1 MKRVLVLVGLLLVGV
16 ATMGYWLAGQLS
28 HESKGWVTREV
39 ALHDLAVS
47 DSGLPRTLTRIR
59 FKQSFGLGHGSACY
73 FLCDGELDE
82 LQRFAQSEVQ
92 VYATALQGKVAVTLN
107 YKHPEGREFDPA
119 WMRPEP
125 YAELVAYY
133 VDRGS
138 PIFIVVD
145 QTNGLLYYSW
155 DN

>member
-1 MKRVLVLVGLLLVGV
+1 MKRVLVLVGLLLVGM
-16 ATMGYWLAGQLS
+16 AANAYWLVGQLL

-47 DSGLPRTLTRIR
+47 DSGFPRTLTKIR
-59 FKQSFGLGHGSACY
+59 FKQSFGLGHGSALY

-82 LQRFAQSEVQ
+82 LQRFAQSKVQ
-92 VYATALQGKVAVTLN
+92 SIATEMQSKVVVTPN
-107 YKHPEGREFDPA
+107 YMHPESREFDPA

-125 YAELVAYY
+125 NAELVAYY

-155 DN
+155 VN

>member
-1 MKRVLVLVGLLLVGV
+1 MKRFLVLVGLLLVGM
-16 ATMGYWLAGQLS
+16 ATIGYWLAGQLS
-28 HESKGWVTREV
+28 LESTGWVTREV

-47 DSGLPRTLTRIR
+47 DSRLPRTLTKIR
-59 FKQSFGLGHGSACY
+59 FEQSFGLGHGSALY

-82 LQRFAQSEVQ
+82 LQRFAQSKVQ
-92 VYATALQGKVAVTLN
+92 SIATEMQSKVVVTPN
-107 YKHPEGREFDPA
+107 YVHPEGREFDPE
-119 WMRPEP
+119 WMRLEP
-125 YAELVAYY
+125 NAKLVAYY

-155 DN
+155 GN

>member
-1 MKRVLVLVGLLLVGV
+1 MVLPF
-16 ATMGYWLAGQLS
+16 T
-28 HESKGWVTREV
+28 
-39 ALHDLAVS
+39 
-47 DSGLPRTLTRIR
+47 
-59 FKQSFGLGHGSACY
+59 

-92 VYATALQGKVAVTLN
+92 SIATEMQSKVVVTPN
-107 YKHPEGREFDPA
+107 YMHPEGREFDPA

-125 YAELVAYY
+125 NAELVAYY

>member
-1 MKRVLVLVGLLLVGV
+1 MKRVLALVGLLLVGM
-16 ATMGYWLAGQLS
+16 ATIAYWLGGQLS
-28 HESKGWVTREV
+28 QESKGWVTREV
-39 ALHDLAVS
+39 ALHDLALS
-47 DSGLPRTLTRIR
+47 DSGLPRTLTKIR
-59 FKQSFGLGHGSACY
+59 FEPSFGLGHGSARY

-92 VYATALQGKVAVTLN
+92 SIATEMQSKVVVTPN
-107 YKHPEGREFDPA
+107 YMHREGREFDPA

-125 YAELVAYY
+125 NAELVAYY

-155 DN
+155 GN